1 MLAALGALLA
11 LLLLLAGVPALLGY
25 GTLAVAAMGDP
36 VHGDLLAALTSPD
49 DGSLFLWL
57 LVGIGWIGWLCFLV
71 SVLVEVPAQL
81 RGRVARRIPAFGWSQ
96 RIAAGLVGSVLALLP
111 VAGSA
116 FAATPELAQRPAAV
130 AQLNAAP
137 AYAALP
143 AGAPAAAPAAD
154 PQQPVYTV
162 RDARPADSLWSIA
175 ERQLGD
181 GARWTEI
188 AKLNAGRPMDGSGT
202 RFDADRPIQ
211 PGWQLLMP
219 AGAKSDPGPA
229 AAGSTQ
235 SALPALP
242 AAGSAAPA
250 HGSVTVHSGDSLSA
264 IAQRELGDGDRWP
277 ELFEA
282 NKGATSPDGEKLT
295 DPDVLAPG
303 TVLTVPGATQTPQS
317 PAPQTPAPTEPTAP
331 VESSAPQTPAPATP
345 APEATATPAPAPSTP
360 APAASET
367 APAQGPAAQSPAPQ
381 DSASAANLPAVREQ
395 HTAATGNGDYTVA
408 LAASGL
414 GVLMAAALITLVG
427 RRRTDQQRAR
437 RPRHRIALPSAAAG
451 RFEAEL
457 KARQDQPGLELLN
470 RALRTLGRNAV
481 RGEKRL
487 PALVAARVTT
497 AGTVELHLAAPAVPI
512 APFRAAHAPNVW
524 WCPTDSTELLSAGQ
538 AAKHAA
544 PYPALVTLGA
554 TPDGSTVL
562 ADLETVRLVHLSG
575 HPDDAEDVLRSLAV
589 ELAHSP
595 LADRLHLHLV
605 GIATDLPAAG
615 PAAERVHH
623 HATLEAALAAL
634 GPRTAKARA
643 TLIGANVGSPRE
655 ARSRGSAD
663 EAWLPE
669 IVLSAQPPTG
679 GVPAELGRLLDGRP
693 RTCLAVLTRAPERGA
708 GPVAR
713 WTLPATG
720 HAALPGLHLSVELQR
735 LSREQYAQLGELVR
749 ASGDFTQHPAPEWTL
764 DGPHNG
770 PGDEQ
775 ELPLPVPAPTV
786 PALAAVGAAIGAES
800 GAAPG
805 PLGADLLGL
814 GATDRDGEPDTGADA
829 DARAGGT
836 LDARLLA
843 LLGGPTGP
851 AATAA
856 AATTAA
862 ATTAA
867 TASPKTSLAKTGAG
881 GSGSGSDGGGTD
893 GGEAAGPRL
902 LARVVP
908 TGSSPF
914 AGLVPTAPTNPYAVV
929 PVLPVQPP
937 TPPTPATPAAPPA
950 PAAPG
955 SEPRHLANGQ
965 ARKVTTPP
973 HGTPVDPRIA
983 AALPEPP
990 PRPPRPRCPG
1000 RRRCRRRP
1008 NCRPPRPSRSAGAPS
1023 RPSRCRTAAPVPSSR
1038 QPPPRP
1044 RPSGRSSRR
1053 CPSRCPCTTRR
1064 RPPTRVPRPGRPSG
1078 PGAVRPAPTAT
1089 TCWRSCARRRR
1100 TTCVPRRGSGCSGR
1114 WTCSAPRAAP
1124 TRRAAPG

>member
-1 MLAALGALLA
+1 MAARGADDQHRKGRRTRRPDRPAPAGGGGRRPAPAPVGRGGRRGRGGSVLAALGALLA
-11 LLLLLAGVPALLGY
+11 LVLLLVAVPALLGY
-25 GTLAVAAMGDP
+25 GTLAVAAAGDP
-36 VHGDLLAALTSPD
+36 VHGDLLTALTSPD

-57 LVGIGWIGWLCFLV
+57 LVGVGWIGWLCFLV
-71 SVLVEVPAQL
+71 SVLVEIPAQL

-175 ERQLGD
+175 ERQLGS
-181 GARWTEI
+181 GERWTEI

-219 AGAKSDPGPA
+219 ADAAPDTGPA
-229 AAGSTQ
+229 ATARSTTGTP
-235 SALPALP
+235 PALP
-242 AAGSAAPA
+242 AAPAAPA

-282 NKGATSPDGEKLT
+282 NKGVAAPDGEKLT

-303 TVLTVPGATQTPQS
+303 MVLTVPGAAQAPES
-317 PAPQTPAPTEPTAP
+317 PAPSAPGTPSVPTAPSTPSTPSTPETPAPGA
-331 VESSAPQTPAPATP
+331 STPPGS
-345 APEATATPAPAPSTP
+345 EATPAPAQPS
-360 APAASET
+360 
-367 APAQGPAAQSPAPQ
+367 AAQSPAPQ
-381 DSASAANLPAVREQ
+381 DSASATNLPAVREQ
-395 HTAATGNGDYTVA
+395 HTAATGGDDYTVA

-414 GVLMAAALITLVG
+414 GVLMAAALITLVA

-457 KARQDQPGLELLN
+457 KARQDEHGLELLN

-497 AGTVELHLAAPAVPI
+497 VGTVELHLAAPAVPI

-575 HPDDAEDVLRSLAV
+575 HPEDAEDVLRSLAV

-605 GIATDLPAAG
+605 GIAPDLPTAG
-615 PAAERVHH
+615 PAADRVHH
-623 HATLEAALAAL
+623 HPTLEAALAAL

-720 HAALPGLHLSVELQR
+720 HAPLPGLHLSVELQR

-770 PGDEQ
+770 PEDEQ
-775 ELPLPVPAPTV
+775 ELPLPVPRWPPSAPRSAPS
-786 PALAAVGAAIGAES
+786 PARS
-800 GAAPG
+800 
-805 PLGADLLGL
+805 
-814 GATDRDGEPDTGADA
+814 AT
-829 DARAGGT
+829 ARAT
-836 LDARLLA
+836 AR
-843 LLGGPTGP
+843 PVTW
-851 AATAA
+851 ATAW
-856 AATTAA
+856 
-862 ATTAA
+862 A
-867 TASPKTSLAKTGAG
+867 TASAAACWASAPARRTRTRTPTRARARARARTPAG
-881 GSGSGSDGGGTD
+881 G
-893 GGEAAGPRL
+893 PR
-902 LARVVP
+902 
-908 TGSSPF
+908 
-914 AGLVPTAPTNPYAVV
+914 APS
-929 PVLPVQPP
+929 
-937 TPPTPATPAAPPA
+937 TPA
-950 PAAPG
+950 
-955 SEPRHLANGQ
+955 
-965 ARKVTTPP
+965 
-973 HGTPVDPRIA
+973 
-983 AALPEPP
+983 
-990 PRPPRPRCPG
+990 
-1000 RRRCRRRP
+1000 
-1008 NCRPPRPSRSAGAPS
+1008 
-1023 RPSRCRTAAPVPSSR
+1023 
-1038 QPPPRP
+1038 
-1044 RPSGRSSRR
+1044 
-1053 CPSRCPCTTRR
+1053 
-1064 RPPTRVPRPGRPSG
+1064 
-1078 PGAVRPAPTAT
+1078 
-1089 TCWRSCARRRR
+1089 
-1100 TTCVPRRGSGCSGR
+1100 
-1114 WTCSAPRAAP
+1114 
-1124 TRRAAPG
+1124 